1 MMTTAASP
9 AITEVTQMQRRLLRT
24 LEPAVTMPELSE
36 AGSMFR
42 LLGPDS
48 PVLVLKK
55 SFNCRY
61 VKTLSPKDHD
71 LLKCKR
77 LEK

>member
-48 PVLVLKK
+48 PDLVLK
-55 SFNCRY
+55 C
-61 VKTLSPKDHD
+61 
-71 LLKCKR
+71 
-77 LEK
+77 